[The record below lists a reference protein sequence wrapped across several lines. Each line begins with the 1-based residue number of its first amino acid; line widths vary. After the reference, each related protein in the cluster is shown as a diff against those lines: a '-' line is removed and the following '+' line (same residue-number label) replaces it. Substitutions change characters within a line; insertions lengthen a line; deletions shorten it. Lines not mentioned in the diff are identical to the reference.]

1 MLINDRKIYMS
12 ASRPSEL
19 DAGLELQ
26 KKKKVKSIHFNN
38 AKKTILGEVEDL
50 DLYHTVITFNG
61 QNNIEE
67 IKCNCGTSTD
77 RHRGCRHAIATLKQ
91 AQILIEKSKNKQ
103 LILEKTIHD
112 MINNFSETIYNDTM
126 VKIPVKIEIYLE
138 PETYRGESVLQLTLK
153 VGIDKMYVVKNIKE
167 FIYAFDQH
175 EEIEFGKSF
184 VLNPI
189 YQCIPKDY
197 EDFIDLLK
205 DFYETNNYNSINYKS
220 LILTQKQIKK
230 VLKTLTNQMI
240 YYKRNQNNTLVQ
252 TYITDEILE
261 GLLKLDDQNETIT
274 LNLSEFKKIEPVTQD
289 YEFIFYDYQIYHLS
303 PALIKRYHPFI
314 QAATQAPSIQFK
326 GKNRQDFIAKVIP
339 YLPEEVEIP
348 DTIKDSYIQLP
359 FEASLYLDK
368 QDQMIMATP
377 IFKYGNYEFNPIE
390 VKEDNILLNHRI
402 LIREI
407 KKEEEL
413 MNIFDNAKFKV
424 QPKFLYIDKE
434 EDVIHFVEKYLP
446 LLHSNMEIF
455 YSDQFKT
462 IVKKRSLSSSIRY
475 NEETQL
481 FEIDFQFDDLSL
493 AQIKELLN
501 SYKLKQKYFRLKDGS
516 FISLDDKKTI
526 DFLNSLDYLDID
538 YNELASTH
546 LDLTLSQAMFLN
558 SNYDIDQSDHH
569 FDEMIQTI
577 TSHDYVQQV
586 VPEHLKATLRDYQI
600 NGYSWLKMLN
610 QFHLGGILADDMGL
624 GKTLQTIT
632 FLYDEIQQNNQPNL
646 IICPTSLVYNWE
658 EEIKKFAPSIRYLIV
673 SGSIQRRKEKI
684 DHIKDY
690 QLIITSYP
698 LLKKDIEYY
707 KNIHFNHCFLDEA
720 QYIKNPTS
728 QNARSVKLIRA
739 NTRYALTGT
748 PMENSLDE
756 LWSIFDFIMPGML
769 LSHNK
774 FRKLYEIPIIKG
786 KDKQIKR
793 KLMNRIKPF
802 ILRRMKTE
810 VLSEL
815 PDKIESKYTIE
826 LTQEQKNLYVSTL
839 ETMRQSLN
847 KDIEKDG
854 FEKSQ
859 LKILTALT
867 RLRQLCNHP
876 SLYIQNYYGSSGK
889 LDALNEIIDEALQNN
904 HKILIFSQFTSMLH
918 IIEDQLKIKEIPYVY
933 LDGNTPMEQRVKY
946 VKNFNEGDT
955 PIFLVSLKAGG
966 TGLNLTGANMVIHVD
981 PWWNPAVEQ
990 QATDRAY
997 RIGQT
1002 KNVQVIKLV
1011 TKGTIEEKIYDLQQ
1025 QKISLIDS
1033 IIQPGETFINK
1044 LTKEEVIDLF
1054 K

>member
-1 MLINDRKIYMS
+1 
-12 ASRPSEL
+12 
-19 DAGLELQ
+19 
-26 KKKKVKSIHFNN
+26 
-38 AKKTILGEVEDL
+38 
-50 DLYHTVITFNG
+50 
-61 QNNIEE
+61 
-67 IKCNCGTSTD
+67 
-77 RHRGCRHAIATLKQ
+77 
-91 AQILIEKSKNKQ
+91 
-103 LILEKTIHD
+103 
-112 MINNFSETIYNDTM
+112 
-126 VKIPVKIEIYLE
+126 
-138 PETYRGESVLQLTLK
+138 
-153 VGIDKMYVVKNIKE
+153 
-167 FIYAFDQH
+167 
-175 EEIEFGKSF
+175 
-184 VLNPI
+184 
-189 YQCIPKDY
+189 
-197 EDFIDLLK
+197 
-205 DFYETNNYNSINYKS
+205 
-220 LILTQKQIKK
+220 
-230 VLKTLTNQMI
+230 
-240 YYKRNQNNTLVQ
+240 
-252 TYITDEILE
+252 
-261 GLLKLDDQNETIT
+261 
-274 LNLSEFKKIEPVTQD
+274 
-289 YEFIFYDYQIYHLS
+289 
-303 PALIKRYHPFI
+303 
-314 QAATQAPSIQFK
+314 
-326 GKNRQDFIAKVIP
+326 
-339 YLPEEVEIP
+339 
-348 DTIKDSYIQLP
+348 
-359 FEASLYLDK
+359 
-368 QDQMIMATP
+368 
-377 IFKYGNYEFNPIE
+377 
-390 VKEDNILLNHRI
+390 
-402 LIREI
+402 
-407 KKEEEL
+407 
-413 MNIFDNAKFKV
+413 MNIFDSAKFKV

-434 EDVIHFVEKYLP
+434 EDVIRFVEKYLP

-569 FDEMIQTI
+569 FDQMIQTI

-632 FLYDEIQQNNQPNL
+632 FLYDEIQQDNQPNL

-684 DHIKDY
+684 DHINDY

-774 FRKLYEIPIIKG
+774 FRKLYEIPIIKE